1 MTFAFNAI
9 HLDLYPNTKLAL
21 ELRYVDLYTFRVV
34 GLGLGNVDLSNF
46 WGQSVAEVV
55 AYSVSHDGPHS
66 EPKKSYLFRFC
77 IENFP
82 DSPILQEGKREE
94 DEEDVSSDEE
104 NEEEA
109 STSQHQLQVKAWI
122 QTYSSSRKIEDRYL
136 IVSANKDTLRT
147 WKSCVKIFKSLKSF
161 PTVALTKSRR
171 LRVRHLRV

>member
-21 ELRYVDLYTFRVV
+21 ELRYVDLYTFRVM

-55 AYSVSHDGPHS
+55 AYSVSNDGPHS

-82 DSPILQEGKREE
+82 DSPILEE

-104 NEEEA
+104 NEEED
-109 STSQHQLQVKAWI
+109 SMTTSQHQLQVKAWI